1 MSIQQLVKMKEQL
14 LDLKDDF
21 LIEQTPFQKKYSIDL
36 ELANVLVVKNFTL
49 ENDDNQFIEYC
60 VYLDGVQSA
69 EDGCDIVSEYQD
81 FRYFQGDALK
91 DEDGGI
97 AISTN
102 IHQFVEFVFDYFY
115 YDEFCYFGDDY

>member
-1 MSIQQLVKMKEQL
+1 MIQQLVKMKEQL
-14 LDLKDDF
+14 LNLKDEF
-21 LIEQTPFQKKYSIDL
+21 LIEQTPFQKKYSINL

-49 ENDDNQFIEYC
+49 ENDDTQLIEYC
-60 VYLDGVQSA
+60 VYLDGVQTS
-69 EDGCDIVSEYQD
+69 EEGCDIVSEYQD
-81 FRYFQGDALK
+81 FGYFQGDALK
-91 DEDGGI
+91 DGGI

>member
-1 MSIQQLVKMKEQL
+1 MIQQLVKMKEQL
-14 LDLKDDF
+14 LDLKDEF
-21 LIEQTPFQKKYSIDL
+21 LIEQTPFQKKYSINL

-49 ENDDNQFIEYC
+49 ENNDTQLIEYC

-81 FRYFQGDALK
+81 FKYFQGDALK
-91 DEDGGI
+91 DGGI